1 MQEQAELV
9 GLPAVAGC
17 SVGFGVELVILDH
30 VFHSA
35 PGAIDLLVKHLGPA
49 GQIGEDEADVA
60 ALRGRLDAGDHRALP

>member
-17 SVGFGVELVILDH
+17 SVGFAVELVILDH

-35 PGAIDLLVKHLGPA
+35 PGAIDLLVKHLGPS

-60 ALRGRLDAGDHRALP
+60 ALRGRLDAAAHRALP